1 MKTIVLPIDF
11 SERSEYLID
20 EAVKF
25 AKEVNAK
32 ISLIHVAPLDIGF
45 AIGDMGFQYFPE
57 IEKIRNKR
65 RAVTAKPSGAK
76 NHCSGYRL

>member
-45 AIGDMGFQYFPE
+45 AIMIWDSNIFL
-57 IEKIRNKR
+57 R
-65 RAVTAKPSGAK
+65 
-76 NHCSGYRL
+76 